1 MFANQ
6 PKESFKFEDEVLL
19 PASSLQ
25 KKSLPDQQDL
35 VQSASTRDKSSSKDI
50 FDSTRSIES
59 TRSTTGLTL
68 SNQSN
73 QKPYFGGFALSTKKA
88 SCESCHKMEYLNLS
102 SQWSPSVYQKYDQ
115 RILTFNTWPKSHPIH
130 PGTIARGGFIYTGRG
145 DKVYCPWCQ
154 ISLVEWETFDIPMD
168 EHRRHS
174 PNCEF
179 ILLLYPKV

>member
-6 PKESFKFEDEVLL
+6 PKDTHKFEYEVLL

-25 KKSLPDQQDL
+25 KKDIFGKQDL
-35 VQSASTRDKSSSKDI
+35 VQSASTQDKSLSRDMY
-50 FDSTRSIES
+50 DSTRSTES
-59 TRSTTGLTL
+59 TRSTTGLNL
-68 SNQSN
+68 SNQAN
-73 QKPYFGGFALSTKKA
+73 QKPYFGGFALS
-88 SCESCHKMEYLNLS
+88 
-102 SQWSPSVYQKYDQ
+102 QWPPSVYQKYDQ

-130 PGTIARGGFIYTGRG
+130 PGGTARGGFIYTGRG

-154 ISLVEWETFDIPMD
+154 ISLVEWETFDIHMD

-179 ILLLYPKV
+179 ILMLYPKV

>member
-1 MFANQ
+1 M
-6 PKESFKFEDEVLL
+6 
-19 PASSLQ
+19 
-25 KKSLPDQQDL
+25 
-35 VQSASTRDKSSSKDI
+35 
-50 FDSTRSIES
+50 
-59 TRSTTGLTL
+59 GLNF
-68 SNQSN
+68 SNQSY

-88 SCESCHKMEYLNLS
+88 SCETCHKMEYINLA
-102 SQWSPSVYQKYDQ
+102 SQWPPSVYQKYDQ

-154 ISLVEWETFDIPMD
+154 ISIVEWEIFDIPMH

>member
-6 PKESFKFEDEVLL
+6 PKDSFKFGDEVLL

-25 KKSLPDQQDL
+25 KKILNDKQDL
-35 VQSASTRDKSSSKDI
+35 VQPASTQDKSSSKDM

-59 TRSTTGLTL
+59 SRSTTGLNF
-68 SNQSN
+68 SNQSY
-73 QKPYFGGFALSTKKA
+73 QKPYFSGFALSTKKA
-88 SCESCHKMEYLNLS
+88 SCETCHKMEYINLA
-102 SQWSPSVYQKYDQ
+102 SQWPPSVYQKYDKK
-115 RILTFNTWPKSHPIH
+115 ILTFNTWPKSHPIH

-154 ISLVEWETFDIPMD
+154 ISLVEWETFDIHMD

-179 ILLLYPKV
+179 ILMLYPKV